1 MKYSPALNA
10 PKKEKLSL
18 FEIQGLN
25 FEAVQ
30 ESKNETQGK
39 VANYKYDEGTI
50 IRDLKDNNLRS
61 SAFSAIV
68 KQYSQQIYW
77 HVRNMVLSHDDT
89 NDIVQ
94 NTFMK
99 AWNNIEKFRGDSL
112 ISTWLYRIAINET
125 LTFLGKKHNNIPL
138 DSPEGAVAEQLESDT
153 YFSGNKA
160 DALLREAVAQLPEK
174 QRIAFNMKYFE
185 NMKYEEIS
193 EILGTSVGA
202 LKASYHIAVK
212 KIETYLNDKG

>member
-30 ESKNETQGK
+30 ESKSETQGK

-125 LTFLGKKHNNIPL
+125 LTFLGKKQNNIPL